1 MLRILKIKMI
11 KNNMNL
17 VSVWSKQKR
26 GFYMFKLRYDTKNI
40 IIVMVFNN
48 I

>member
-17 VSVWSKQKR
+17 VSVWTKKR
-26 GFYMFKLRYDTKNI
+26 GFYMFKLRYDTENI
-40 IIVMVFNN
+40 IFEK
-48 I
+48 